1 MNETKNV
8 RVRIAP
14 SPTGYLHLGTA
25 RAALYNWLFARKYD
39 GKFILRIEDTDIA
52 RSSSEM
58 VDSIIDGLSWLGI
71 TWDEGPVF
79 QSKRLELYRKYA
91 EKLLEDGKAYY
102 CYCTPEELAQRREE
116 AHRQKKNWKYDRR
129 CLGLTEEIKKRY
141 EEENRP
147 KALRF
152 LVPEG
157 ETTFEDLIH
166 GNIKKNNDEIEDFV
180 IMKSDGTPT
189 YNLAVVIDDYMMGIT
204 HTIRGEDHIPNTPKQ
219 ILLYRALGFTPPKFA
234 HLPLILGKDKSK
246 LSKRHGAT
254 SVTQYRNDGFLPEA
268 LFNFLALLGW
278 SPGGDRE
285 IMTKE
290 EMIESF
296 SLDRISK
303 KAAVFDLEKLEWMNG
318 VYINAMSNDELLE
331 RLIPLLLKKGWV
343 DDKTINE
350 KKDYLINFV
359 TLLKTRMRRLTDFIR
374 YGTYFFEDIKNYEEK
389 GIRKYFGKD
398 TSLYLEKLNG
408 VLQRVNDFSKE
419 NLENIFRELSET
431 IGIKPAKL
439 IHPVRLAV
447 TGLTVGPGLFDILEV
462 LGKKIVINR
471 LTKAIKY
478 IKIYFNNE
486 NGAIV

>member
-1 MNETKNV
+1 M
-8 RVRIAP
+8 
-14 SPTGYLHLGTA
+14 
-25 RAALYNWLFARKYD
+25 
-39 GKFILRIEDTDIA
+39 
-52 RSSSEM
+52 
-58 VDSIIDGLSWLGI
+58 
-71 TWDEGPVF
+71 
-79 QSKRLELYRKYA
+79 
-91 EKLLEDGKAYY
+91 
-102 CYCTPEELAQRREE
+102 
-116 AHRQKKNWKYDRR
+116 
-129 CLGLTEEIKKRY
+129 TEEIKKRY